1 MYGHLSWV
9 GWLIIFMLIL
19 LMSYNNLSG
28 GEPYL
33 GREEWLQ
40 SPPTWETIN
49 LCLYAVF
56 LCSNFLTT
64 REARDFI
71 VRFFSKQI
79 KHSSHS
85 FTFNSSEDS
94 AGNMT
99 ISSFSRRTKSALKIE
114 REKGFMTLHKI
125 KISKIFYF

>member
-1 MYGHLSWV
+1 MYGHLSWL

-19 LMSYNNLSG
+19 FMSYNNLSG

-33 GREEWLQ
+33 GSEDYLQ

-71 VRFFSKQI
+71 IRFGNTSIPSLGHF
-79 KHSSHS
+79 
-85 FTFNSSEDS
+85 FLFSEDS
-94 AGNMT
+94 KEKLMNF
-99 ISSFSRRTKSALKIE
+99 SFIRRTELALKTE
-114 REKGFMTLHKI
+114 REEGL
-125 KISKIFYF
+125 

>member
-1 MYGHLSWV
+1 MYGHLSWL
-9 GWLIIFMLIL
+9 GWFIIFMLIL
-19 LMSYNNLSG
+19 FMSYNNLSG

-33 GREEWLQ
+33 GSEDYLQ

-71 VRFFSKQI
+71 IRFGNTFL
-79 KHSSHS
+79 SSLTV
-85 FTFNSSEDS
+85 TFFSEDS
-94 AGNMT
+94 KEKLMNF
-99 ISSFSRRTKSALKIE
+99 SFIRRTELALKTGGE
-114 REKGFMTLHKI
+114 EGL
-125 KISKIFYF
+125 

>member
-1 MYGHLSWV
+1 MMYGHLSWL
-9 GWLIIFMLIL
+9 GWLIIFILIL
-19 LMSYNNLSG
+19 FMSYNNLSG

-33 GREEWLQ
+33 GSEDYLQ

-71 VRFFSKQI
+71 IRFGNTSI
-79 KHSSHS
+79 PSLSHFFIFRRLQRKVDEFFFHQKNRTCS
-85 FTFNSSEDS
+85 QDRRRRRSL
-94 AGNMT
+94 G
-99 ISSFSRRTKSALKIE
+99 SR
-114 REKGFMTLHKI
+114 
-125 KISKIFYF
+125 